1 MNRRSHFF
9 QYLILFLI
17 VIGGIVGFWYWQSR
31 NATPATPTTNAPGTS
46 PTQTDTI
53 SVVEEAGE
61 SIGAVIFEKT
71 QDPLKENIPETNPLK
86 RVMINPF

>member
-1 MNRRSHFF
+1 MAGK
-9 QYLILFLI
+9 QKKIIIVAVVTLALIAA
-17 VIGGIVGFWYWQSR
+17 VGFWYWQSR